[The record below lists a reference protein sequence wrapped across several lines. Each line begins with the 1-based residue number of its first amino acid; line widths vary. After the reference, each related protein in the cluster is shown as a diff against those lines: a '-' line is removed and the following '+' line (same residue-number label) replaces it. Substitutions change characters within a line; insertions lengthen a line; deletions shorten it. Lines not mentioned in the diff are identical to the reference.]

1 LLHHP
6 VAPAQAFSTC
16 FLDAPLYNECAAE
29 HLRRILVMGEDQ
41 VKDVRDYYQSV
52 SEALLKISQE
62 PVEQIIAS
70 LKQARAEQRR
80 IFIFGNGGSAAN
92 ASHFVVDVIK
102 STVRPDQPRYKII
115 CLNDNMPTVTAYS
128 NDVSYDVIF
137 SEPLAA
143 LAEPG
148 DVAIAIS
155 GSGNSP
161 NVLRAMDTA
170 KEMGLARIGL
180 TGYAGGRLKDRC
192 DVCVIV
198 PSDSMQVI
206 EDAHLVIL
214 HSVFLALLD

>member
-1 LLHHP
+1 MNN
-6 VAPAQAFSTC
+6 VQ
-16 FLDAPLYNECAAE
+16 
-29 HLRRILVMGEDQ
+29 
-41 VKDVRDYYQSV
+41 DYYQAV
-52 SEALLKISQE
+52 SDTLLKLPKD
-62 PVEQIIAS
+62 PVNEIIAA
-70 LKQARAEQRR
+70 LEQARAEQRR

-102 STVRPDQPRYKII
+102 STLRPDQPRYKII

-137 SEPLAA
+137 SEPLAS

-170 KEMGLARIGL
+170 KDMSLTRIGL
-180 TGYAGGRLKDRC
+180 TGFAGGRLKDKC

-214 HSVFLALLD
+214 HSVFLALCE

>member
-1 LLHHP
+1 MNQWISDYFKAQQAALASIPEHGVSLL
-6 VAPAQAFSTC
+6 VET
-16 FLDAPLYNECAAE
+16 
-29 HLRRILVMGEDQ
+29 LRKALHDDQ
-41 VKDVRDYYQSV
+41 QVFV
-52 SEALLKISQE
+52 
-62 PVEQIIAS
+62 
-70 LKQARAEQRR
+70 
-80 IFIFGNGGSAAN
+80 FGNGGSAAN
-92 ASHFVVDVIK
+92 ASHFVVDMIK
-102 STVRPDQPRYKII
+102 STVRSDQPRYKII

-170 KEMGLARIGL
+170 AEMGLTRIGL
-180 TGYAGGRLKDRC
+180 TGFAGGKLKSKC
-192 DVCVIV
+192 DVCVVV

-214 HSVFLALLD
+214 HSIFLQLV